1 MIIALSKNAD
11 LIKKNVDNISDVVKK
26 AIYGCSVYEIF
37 NRSSARPVA
46 SLPLSESFDDSL
58 RWICTNTLTILLTL
72 CNHIIDLHA
81 RFSEAAII
89 LTKTTE
95 KIVKCINKIW
105 ILKLG
110 APKSILTDSGGE
122 FDKAKFRENAEFY
135 GIRSLGT
142 AANSPYSNCCCERH
156 NAVLTETFLRV
167 RCDLGSDYDNLCL
180 KTALFAKKCL
190 SSDLGFSPLVFG
202 RLPRLPT
209 VFYSELPA
217 LNPK

>member
-1 MIIALSKNAD
+1 MAAQFTKCSIVPVQD
-11 LIKKNVDNISDVVKK
+11 LLLLCR
-26 AIYGCSVYEIF
+26 YQ
-37 NRSSARPVA
+37 NR
-46 SLPLSESFDDSL
+46 LMTLL

-72 CNHIIDLHA
+72 CIHIIDLHA

-95 KIVKCINKIW
+95 TIVNCINKIW

-122 FDKAKFRENAEFY
+122 FDKAKFRENAKFY

-190 SSDLGFSPLVFG
+190 SSDLGFSPYQLVFG

-209 VFYSELPA
+209 VFYSELLA